1 MNNNYIKLITILK
14 EIRLPKDATI
24 CYFNKNKPNDIIT
37 CTSISEIKNHV
48 GYFLDHECND
58 IIFEVHFDDETHDY
72 QFNISQYDDIINN
85 NEFILNTL
93 RNIKG

>member
-58 IIFEVHFDDETHDY
+58 IIFEVHFDDV
-72 QFNISQYDDIINN
+72 INN
-85 NEFILNTL
+85 NEFVLNTL
-93 RNIKG
+93 RNIKE